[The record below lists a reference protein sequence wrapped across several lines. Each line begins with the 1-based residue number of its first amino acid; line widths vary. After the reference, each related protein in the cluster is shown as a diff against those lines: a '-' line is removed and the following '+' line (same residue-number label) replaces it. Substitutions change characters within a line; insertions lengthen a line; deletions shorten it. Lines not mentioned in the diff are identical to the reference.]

1 METLSNLESFVR
13 SAELASFSEAAR
25 RLALTPAAVSR
36 NVAQLERNLGV
47 RLFQRSTRG
56 LKLTEAGERF
66 LQSVAGGLDSIQAA
80 IADVSAHAGQPA
92 GTLKLSAAP
101 GLARDYLLPLMPF
114 FVERYPAVLPDWH
127 LDNRQVDLIADGYDA
142 AIGGGFE
149 LTPGVVARELARIKI
164 IAVATPQFLRGRRA
178 PKQPSDLKDFEGIVM
193 RSAITGRLR
202 HRTLRNKSGQEQMA
216 ELAPRMTL
224 TEPDGIVQAVLM
236 GMGVALLAVPS
247 VLQYLES
254 GQLLRVLPDWHEDA
268 GPISLY
274 FTSQKLLPAKTRVF
288 IDFVTD
294 SFREQD
300 LARRFLA

>member
-1 METLSNLESFVR
+1 
-13 SAELASFSEAAR
+13 
-25 RLALTPAAVSR
+25 
-36 NVAQLERNLGV
+36 
-47 RLFQRSTRG
+47 
-56 LKLTEAGERF
+56 
-66 LQSVAGGLDSIQAA
+66 
-80 IADVSAHAGQPA
+80 
-92 GTLKLSAAP
+92 
-101 GLARDYLLPLMPF
+101 MPF

-224 TEPDGIVQAVLM
+224 TEPDGIVQSVLM